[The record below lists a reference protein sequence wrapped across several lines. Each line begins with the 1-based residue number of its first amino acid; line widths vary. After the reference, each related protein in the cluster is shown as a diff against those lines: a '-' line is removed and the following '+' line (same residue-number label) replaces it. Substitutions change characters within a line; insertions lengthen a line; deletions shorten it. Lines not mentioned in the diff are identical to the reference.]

1 MAQSFGLVLRGKH
14 MKKLIKAALVLI
26 PIVVIFNWFTSD
38 SSEIRKL
45 IEQGYLNADYTK
57 EDIRKLCNPQNEDE
71 RKAAMGANLM
81 WSCIN
86 NGAW

>member
-1 MAQSFGLVLRGKH
+1 MISIAILL
-14 MKKLIKAALVLI
+14 
-26 PIVVIFNWFTSD
+26 NWFTSD
-38 SSEIRKL
+38 EDEIQKL
-45 IEQGYLNADYTK
+45 INQGYLNTDYTK

>member
-1 MAQSFGLVLRGKH
+1 
-14 MKKLIKAALVLI
+14 MKKFLKILLVIITIALL
-26 PIVVIFNWFTSD
+26 FNLFTSD
-38 SSEIRKL
+38 EDEIQKL
-45 IEQGYLNADYTK
+45 INQGYLNTDYTK

>member
-1 MAQSFGLVLRGKH
+1 MISIAILL
-14 MKKLIKAALVLI
+14 
-26 PIVVIFNWFTSD
+26 NWFTSD
-38 SSEIRKL
+38 EDEIQKL
-45 IEQGYLNADYTK
+45 INQGYINTDYTK

>member
-1 MAQSFGLVLRGKH
+1 
-14 MKKLIKAALVLI
+14 MKKFLKILLEMISIAIL
-26 PIVVIFNWFTSD
+26 FNWFTSD
-38 SSEIRKL
+38 EDEIQKL
-45 IEQGYLNADYTK
+45 INQGYLNADYTK

>member
-1 MAQSFGLVLRGKH
+1 
-14 MKKLIKAALVLI
+14 MKKFLKILLVIITIALLL
-26 PIVVIFNWFTSD
+26 NLFTSD
-38 SSEIRKL
+38 EDEIQKL
-45 IEQGYLNADYTK
+45 INQGYLNADYTK

>member
-1 MAQSFGLVLRGKH
+1 MISIAIMLNWFASDKDEIQ
-14 MKKLIKAALVLI
+14 KLI
-26 PIVVIFNWFTSD
+26 N
-38 SSEIRKL
+38 
-45 IEQGYLNADYTK
+45 QGYLNADYTK

-81 WSCIN
+81 WSCVN

>member
-1 MAQSFGLVLRGKH
+1 MISIAILL
-14 MKKLIKAALVLI
+14 
-26 PIVVIFNWFTSD
+26 NWFTSD
-38 SSEIRKL
+38 EDEIQKL
-45 IEQGYLNADYTK
+45 INQGYLNADYTK
-57 EDIRKLCNPQNEDE
+57 EDIRKLCNPQNEVE

>member
-1 MAQSFGLVLRGKH
+1 MLVMISIAIL
-14 MKKLIKAALVLI
+14 L
-26 PIVVIFNWFTSD
+26 NWFTSD
-38 SSEIRKL
+38 EDEIQKL
-45 IEQGYLNADYTK
+45 INQGYLNADYTK

>member
-1 MAQSFGLVLRGKH
+1 MISIAILL
-14 MKKLIKAALVLI
+14 
-26 PIVVIFNWFTSD
+26 NWFTSD
-38 SSEIRKL
+38 EDEIQKL
-45 IEQGYLNADYTK
+45 INQGYLNADYTK
-57 EDIRKLCNPQNEDE
+57 EDIRKLCNPQNENE

>member
-1 MAQSFGLVLRGKH
+1 
-14 MKKLIKAALVLI
+14 MKKFLKILLVIITLALL
-26 PIVVIFNWFTSD
+26 FNFFTSD
-38 SSEIRKL
+38 EDEIQQL
-45 IEQGYLNADYTK
+45 IKQGYLKTDYTK
-57 EDIRKLCNPQNEDE
+57 EDVRKLCNPQNEEE

>member
-1 MAQSFGLVLRGKH
+1 
-14 MKKLIKAALVLI
+14 MKKLIKVALILI

-45 IEQGYLNADYTK
+45 IEQGYLNVDYTK
-57 EDIRKLCNPQNEDE
+57 EDVRKLCNPQNDE
-71 RKAAMGANLM
+71 ERAASKGADLFQ
-81 WSCIN
+81 SCIN

>member
-1 MAQSFGLVLRGKH
+1 
-14 MKKLIKAALVLI
+14 MKKLIKVALILI

-45 IEQGYLNADYTK
+45 IEQGYLSADYTK
-57 EDIRKLCNPQNEDE
+57 EDVRKLCNPQNDE
-71 RKAAMGANLM
+71 EREAAKEADLFQ
-81 WSCIN
+81 SCIN

>member
-1 MAQSFGLVLRGKH
+1 
-14 MKKLIKAALVLI
+14 MKKFLKILLVMISIAILL
-26 PIVVIFNWFTSD
+26 NWFTSD
-38 SSEIRKL
+38 ENEIQKL
-45 IEQGYLNADYTK
+45 IKQGYLNADYTK

>member
-1 MAQSFGLVLRGKH
+1 MLVIISIAIL
-14 MKKLIKAALVLI
+14 L
-26 PIVVIFNWFTSD
+26 NWFTSD
-38 SSEIRKL
+38 EDEIQKL
-45 IEQGYLNADYTK
+45 INQGYLNADYTK
-57 EDIRKLCNPQNEDE
+57 EDIRKLCNPQNENE

>member
-1 MAQSFGLVLRGKH
+1 MISIAILL
-14 MKKLIKAALVLI
+14 
-26 PIVVIFNWFTSD
+26 NWFTSD
-38 SSEIRKL
+38 ENEIQKL
-45 IEQGYLNADYTK
+45 IKQGYLNADYTK

>member
-1 MAQSFGLVLRGKH
+1 MISIAVL
-14 MKKLIKAALVLI
+14 
-26 PIVVIFNWFTSD
+26 FNWFTSD
-38 SSEIRKL
+38 ENEIQKL
-45 IEQGYLNADYTK
+45 IKQGYLNADYTK
-57 EDIRKLCNPQNEDE
+57 EDNRKLCNPQNEDE

>member
-1 MAQSFGLVLRGKH
+1 
-14 MKKLIKAALVLI
+14 MKKLLKILFVII
-26 PIVVIFNWFTSD
+26 PIAIIFNWFTSD
-38 SSEIRKL
+38 EDEIQKL
-45 IEQGYLNADYTK
+45 INQGYLNTDYTK

-81 WSCIN
+81 WSCVN

>member
-1 MAQSFGLVLRGKH
+1 MISIAVL
-14 MKKLIKAALVLI
+14 
-26 PIVVIFNWFTSD
+26 FNWFTSD
-38 SSEIRKL
+38 ENEIQKL
-45 IEQGYLNADYTK
+45 IKQGYLNADYTK

>member
-1 MAQSFGLVLRGKH
+1 
-14 MKKLIKAALVLI
+14 MKKFLKILLVMISIAILL
-26 PIVVIFNWFTSD
+26 NWFTSD
-38 SSEIRKL
+38 EDEIQKL
-45 IEQGYLNADYTK
+45 INHGYLNADYTK
-57 EDIRKLCNPQNEDE
+57 EDIRMLCNPQNEDE